1 MILENKLNITHQVE
15 LAKAEEKISKQKAK
29 QLFDSGDITKVEIGT
44 FAGLSFIHAYLFE
57 DIYDFFAHN
66 RRFVLRFSSNVQ

>member
-29 QLFDSGDITKVEIGT
+29 QLFDSGDINKVKVGT

-57 DIYDFFAHN
+57 EIYPFAGN
-66 RRFVLRFSSNVQ
+66 IRDPGPAWPGN